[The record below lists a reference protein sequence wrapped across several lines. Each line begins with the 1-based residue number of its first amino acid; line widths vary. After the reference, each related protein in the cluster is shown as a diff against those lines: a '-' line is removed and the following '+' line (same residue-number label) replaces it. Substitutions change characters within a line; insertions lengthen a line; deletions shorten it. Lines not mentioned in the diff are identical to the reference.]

1 MSLNEK
7 ENNINIRFLLTNYVS
22 INDSS
27 FVFTPGKTF
36 IAPIQD
42 ILMGCEL
49 AIDDNDNYILN
60 SDDNSAIANILNDLN
75 NSKKRKAKPIKT
87 KQSVSSQKQIPTEVE
102 LMADGT
108 VCVEIEATTSKSGR
122 LQRKRRVVLVDGSFL
137 ELVVI

>member
-1 MSLNEK
+1 M
-7 ENNINIRFLLTNYVS
+7 S
-22 INDSS
+22 INDST

-42 ILMGCEL
+42 ILMGCKL

-60 SDDNSAIANILNDLN
+60 SDDNSAIANILSDLN
-75 NSKKRKAKPIKT
+75 NSNKRKAKPIKT
-87 KQSVSSQKQIPTEVE
+87 KQSVSSQKQTTEVE

-122 LQRKRRVVLVDGSFL
+122 TRRKRRVVLVDG
-137 ELVVI
+137 